1 MAPHKKSRGA
11 DSKLFCCVSRG
22 DFFGFPFGLEHVKF
36 FCALFGGPT
45 KTHTSFLGF
54 SYALPAALL
63 VHFRIKR
70 FCFSESGVYASCK
83 GL

>member
-1 MAPHKKSRGA
+1 MAPHKKGRGA
-11 DSKLFCCVSRG
+11 NSKLFCCVSRG

-36 FCALFGGPT
+36 FCTFFGRSAKAHASLFG
-45 KTHTSFLGF
+45 L
-54 SYALPAALL
+54 SYALPAALP
-63 VHFRIKR
+63 VQFRIER